1 MSALKKERVEFRLS
15 ESEKSTLEEAA
26 ILSNTTV
33 SKFVSETAVSK
44 AQEVVDE
51 HKRLQVE
58 ASQWESVM
66 DALENPADPNELMQ
80 EIIGMSL
87 EESWT
92 VKIKK

>member
-1 MSALKKERVEFRLS
+1 MVALKKERVEFRLS
-15 ESEKSTLEEAA
+15 ESEKNTIEEAA
-26 ILSNTTV
+26 TLSNTTV

-44 AQEVVDE
+44 AQEVIDE
-51 HKRLQVE
+51 HKRLQIE
-58 ASQWESVM
+58 AGQWESVM

>member
-1 MSALKKERVEFRLS
+1 MVALKKERVEFRLS
-15 ESEKSTLEEAA
+15 ESEKNTLEEAA
-26 ILSNTTV
+26 TLSNTTV

-44 AQEVVDE
+44 AQEVIDE
-51 HKRLQVE
+51 HKRLQIE
-58 ASQWESVM
+58 ADQWESVM

>member
-1 MSALKKERVEFRLS
+1 MVALKKERVEFRLS
-15 ESEKSTLEEAA
+15 ESEKNTLEEAA
-26 ILSNTTV
+26 TLSNTTV

-44 AQEVVDE
+44 AQEVIDE
-51 HKRLQVE
+51 HKRLQIE
-58 ASQWESVM
+58 ADQWESVM
-66 DALENPADPNELMQ
+66 DALENPADPNDLMQ